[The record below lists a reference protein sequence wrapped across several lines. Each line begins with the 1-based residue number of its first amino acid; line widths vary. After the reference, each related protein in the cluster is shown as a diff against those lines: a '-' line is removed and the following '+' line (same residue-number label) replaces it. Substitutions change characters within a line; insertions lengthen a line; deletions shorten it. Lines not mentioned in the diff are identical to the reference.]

1 MRKHLNEASTAITFV
16 KWAEIKYGYFTYKF
30 QYKRKSLVPMLGEYL
45 EEMGGHAEPP
55 EKTLFDI
62 YVRAPVTDSMNTLA
76 AYYED
81 AANAGKIHLDM
92 DELDMFLA
100 ALNSDVPTHCML
112 FAVLGMGWSLTHT
125 IKMTI
130 RHVQPRRVDSWL
142 VAFRL
147 ADSKFPAADF
157 FKAAKATTHWEDLES
172 MIESAGRYVSWI
184 TDRGK
189 RPIGYGAWSQ
199 AAIAAAIANAYRVPK
214 EEVAAELD
222 AEVKF
227 INKNHKKIAL
237 ARVQGRPFRRS

>member
-1 MRKHLNEASTAITFV
+1 MEANTALTFV

-55 EKTLFDI
+55 EKTVFDI
-62 YVRAPVTDSMNTLA
+62 YRNAPITDSMNTLA

-92 DELDMFLA
+92 DELDMFLI
-100 ALNSDVPTHCML
+100 ALNGGVPTHSFL
-112 FAVLGMGWSLTHT
+112 FAVYGMGWSLAHT

-130 RHVQPRRVDSWL
+130 RHVQPRSGNAWL
-142 VAFRL
+142 HAFRL
-147 ADSKFPAADF
+147 ADSNFPAVDF
-157 FKAAKATTHWEDLES
+157 FKAAKDTMQWEDLES
-172 MIESAGRYVSWI
+172 MIESAGTYISWT

-189 RPIGYGAWSQ
+189 RPIEYGAWSQ